1 MSRVPIPYQR
11 SAAIPRVYQFLKRAA
26 AQGRYVTY
34 KRLAML
40 VGLPISGNYMAREVG
55 LLCGEISDWMDDQGL
70 PMLSAIVVRGDT
82 QMPGKGFV
90 TLAVSL
96 GRLHNGTSL
105 HVKRRFWERERTAVF
120 TRRQWP

>member
-11 SAAIPRVYQFLKRAA
+11 SAAIPRVYQYLKRAA
-26 AQGRYVTY
+26 AQGRYVIY

-55 LLCGEISDWMDDQGL
+55 LLCGEISDWMDNQGL

-90 TLAVSL
+90 QPCSEHPGSALTLTV
-96 GRLHNGTSL
+96 
-105 HVKRRFWERERTAVF
+105 ERYGALVIITF
-120 TRRQWP
+120 TPVGN